1 MKEEIKEENAVSQKL
16 IVILLVIAI
25 LLSLVSTMVSLA
37 NFSRE
42 GVQQIRMLNEK
53 QTASTQGQVSIIINP
68 PSTTTK

>member
-1 MKEEIKEENAVSQKL
+1 MKEEIKEESAVSQKL

-37 NFSRE
+37 NFSME
-42 GVQQIRMLNEK
+42 SVPQTIPTEK

-68 PSTTTK
+68 PPSATTK